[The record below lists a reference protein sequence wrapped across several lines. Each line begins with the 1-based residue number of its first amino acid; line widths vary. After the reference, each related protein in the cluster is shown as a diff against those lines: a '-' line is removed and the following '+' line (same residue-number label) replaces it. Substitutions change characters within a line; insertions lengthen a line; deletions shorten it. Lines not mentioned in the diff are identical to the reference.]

1 MTNAMIQNLTNA
13 LAENRRAAKEDAD
26 LPQQRVSQP
35 TKKPKNAR
43 AKKNAAGSTCA
54 QRLPTNLF
62 CGVFLGQFSENFI
75 EIRPAHKG
83 EHTSKT
89 TLAEAALDDCPSNL
103 TIGTESHF

>member
-1 MTNAMIQNLTNA
+1 MTNAMTQNLTNA

-26 LPQQRVSQP
+26 LPQQRVSQH
-35 TKKPKNAR
+35 KKPTNSR
-43 AKKNAAGSTCA
+43 AKKKAAGSTCA

-83 EHTSKT
+83 EHTSET
-89 TLAEAALDDCPSNL
+89 TLAEAALDDCHSNL
-103 TIGTESHF
+103 TVGTESHF